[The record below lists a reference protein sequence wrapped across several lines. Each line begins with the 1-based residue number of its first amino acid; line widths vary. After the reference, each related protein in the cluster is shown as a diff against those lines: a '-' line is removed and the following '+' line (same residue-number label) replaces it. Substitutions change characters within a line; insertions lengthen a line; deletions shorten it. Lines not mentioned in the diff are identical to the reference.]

1 MDKEMGMEDVT
12 LREIED
18 LKVEMNRL
26 QKFKKLVY
34 FIAND
39 YHELSHDKAQWQRDD
54 WKKRCWKL
62 IQEEDE

>member
-1 MDKEMGMEDVT
+1 MEDVT